1 MLLAIQVKSRKN
13 KCTDLARAI
22 GSIKV
27 MESDIA
33 KVKTKMA

>member
-1 MLLAIQVKSRKN
+1 MLLVTQGKTGKK
-13 KCTDLARAI
+13 KCNPLAHAI